1 MDELTILV
9 KTENRNFDI
18 KLAKERDDLLTLE
31 HYTERYLPVQIENMI
46 IENMKVIHDEDMVKR
61 LVGEEN
67 KLYNRLQR
75 HIMEMTN
82 YGDGTI
88 FERIKSIN
96 EEMSN
101 KLEMKID
108 LRKQALMAM
117 GYETKRSTKDTIS
130 ALQDKLDNY
139 IVKFM
144 NLNNENSKILGE

>member
-1 MDELTILV
+1 
-9 KTENRNFDI
+9 
-18 KLAKERDDLLTLE
+18 
-31 HYTERYLPVQIENMI
+31 
-46 IENMKVIHDEDMVKR
+46 
-61 LVGEEN
+61 
-67 KLYNRLQR
+67 
-75 HIMEMTN
+75 MEMTN